1 MSSLTLDDL
10 INEKKKNN
18 GVATEEEKETTKV
31 EQPKEEPK
39 KEEEKQKEK
48 RTAPNFDK
56 MELKEVKV
64 SDFAKP
70 DDNGKSLEQEN
81 MDRLLHE
88 LDEGIE
94 AAKKR
99 RFQPAIDEIN
109 KAREEYMLRKEAG
122 EKNPQVKV
130 KSTVDLE
137 LDPNYTDAEVET
149 IKEED
154 EFAEANP
161 NSLENT
167 NGNIEKAI
175 DSEIMDEPAPA
186 PHKVEINR
194 EDLAKPAEAK
204 EEKVSE
210 EPKVTEPATDMD
222 ALAEELDDDENEE
235 ITELESDL
243 DLEEDKEEALK
254 KKRQEEDE
262 KILAEFK
269 KELGGKLI
277 KPKKNIDFSRFKIVK
292 HNTALNK
299 VLAFD
304 SKDTFQSW
312 GLFTTGVSIAMSPL
326 SAIELDEINPNIGT
340 RNGIAKAKAMFNTI
354 YKHLAPQCR
363 MDNMENWMKHISYL
377 DLDNLYFAIYVACFG
392 KSNIVPHV
400 CTNEKCRNMFSTEPA
415 IMDMVKFGKPE
426 EDKKV
431 FDAIYNKDYSAPV
444 EIEETLI
451 PVNDRFAFGITP
463 PSLYNSSFESA
474 FLDQDFIEK
483 YAGIIAIASCVNSV
497 YSIDMENETLTPIQ
511 FKSDANDIVKT
522 YKYKILNL
530 YRILNRLEASE
541 FKSLEKELTDINTKI
556 QDRIHIS
563 YQIPE
568 TICPKCGHKI
578 EAQPMSAADLV
589 FMRHQLIRIL
599 D

>member
-18 GVATEEEKETTKV
+18 GMATEEATATV

-39 KEEEKQKEK
+39 KEEEKPVEK

-64 SDFAKP
+64 SDFAKTP
-70 DDNGKSLEQEN
+70 DKEKSLEQEN

-109 KAREEYMLRKEAG
+109 RAREEYALRKEAG
-122 EKNPQVKV
+122 EENPQVNI
-130 KSTVDLE
+130 KSTVGLE
-137 LDPNYTDAEVET
+137 LDPNYTDDEVET
-149 IKEED
+149 IKEEN

-161 NSLENT
+161 NALENT
-167 NGNIEKAI
+167 NGNIEKAL
-175 DSEIMDEPAPA
+175 DSEIMYEPTPA
-186 PHKVEINR
+186 PHVAEIKR
-194 EDLAKPAEAK
+194 EELTVPEPK
-204 EEKVSE
+204 EEKASE
-210 EPKVTEPATDMD
+210 ELKVTEPATGMD
-222 ALAEELDDDENEE
+222 VLAEELDDDETEE
-235 ITELESDL
+235 MTELESDL
-243 DLEEDKEEALK
+243 DLEEDKEAELK

-269 KELGGKLI
+269 KELGAKLI

-304 SKDTFQSW
+304 NKDTFQTW

-363 MDNMENWMKHISYL
+363 MDNMENWMKHVSYL

-431 FDAIYNKDYSAPV
+431 FDTIYNKDYSAPV
-444 EIEETLI
+444 DIEETLI

-474 FLDQDFIEK
+474 FLEQDFIEK

-511 FKSDANDIVKT
+511 FKSDANDIIKT

>member
-18 GVATEEEKETTKV
+18 GMATEETTKV
-31 EQPKEEPK
+31 DQPKKEPK
-39 KEEEKQKEK
+39 KEEKPAK
-48 RTAPNFDK
+48 RELPNFDN

-64 SDFAKP
+64 SDFAKTP
-70 DDNGKSLEQEN
+70 DKDKSLEQEN

-109 KAREEYMLRKEAG
+109 RAREEYALRKEAG
-122 EKNPQVKV
+122 EKNPQVKIQ
-130 KSTVDLE
+130 STVGLE
-137 LDPNYTDAEVET
+137 LDPHYTDSEVET
-149 IKEED
+149 IKEEND
-154 EFAEANP
+154 FAEANP
-161 NSLENT
+161 NATLENT
-167 NGNIEKAI
+167 NGDIEKVI
-175 DSEIMDEPAPA
+175 DSEVMEEAVAPR
-186 PHKVEINR
+186 KVEIER
-194 EDLAKPAEAK
+194 EELKEAPKKEETPVEETK
-204 EEKVSE
+204 EEK
-210 EPKVTEPATDMD
+210 TGMD
-222 ALAEELDDDENEE
+222 ALAEELDDDSDVEEE

-243 DLEEDKEEALK
+243 DLEDDKEAAIK

-269 KELGGKLI
+269 KDLSAKLI

-304 SKDTFQSW
+304 SKDTYQTW

-326 SAIELDEINPNIGT
+326 SAIELDEINPNTGT

-431 FDAIYNKDYSAPV
+431 FDQIYNKDYSAPV

-556 QDRIHIS
+556 QDRINIS

-568 TICPKCGHKI
+568 TVCPKCGHKI
-578 EAQPMSAADLV
+578 EAQQMSAADLV

>member
-18 GVATEEEKETTKV
+18 GMATEEATATV

-39 KEEEKQKEK
+39 KEEEKPVEK

-64 SDFAKP
+64 SDFAKTP
-70 DDNGKSLEQEN
+70 DKEKSLEQEN

-109 KAREEYMLRKEAG
+109 RAREEYALRKEAG
-122 EKNPQVKV
+122 EENPQVNI
-130 KSTVDLE
+130 KSTVGLE
-137 LDPNYTDAEVET
+137 LDPNYTDDEVET
-149 IKEED
+149 IKEEN

-161 NSLENT
+161 NALENT
-167 NGNIEKAI
+167 NGNIEKAL
-175 DSEIMDEPAPA
+175 DSEIMYEPTPA
-186 PHKVEINR
+186 PHVAEIKR
-194 EDLAKPAEAK
+194 EELTVPEPK
-204 EEKVSE
+204 EEKASE
-210 EPKVTEPATDMD
+210 ELKVTEPATGMD
-222 ALAEELDDDENEE
+222 ALAEELDDDETEE
-235 ITELESDL
+235 MTELESDL
-243 DLEEDKEEALK
+243 DLEEDKEAELK

-269 KELGGKLI
+269 KELGAKLI

-304 SKDTFQSW
+304 NKDTFQTW

-363 MDNMENWMKHISYL
+363 MDNMENWMKHVSYL

-431 FDAIYNKDYSAPV
+431 FDTIYNKDYSAPV
-444 EIEETLI
+444 DIEETLI

-474 FLDQDFIEK
+474 FLEQDFIEK

-511 FKSDANDIVKT
+511 FKSDANDIIKT

>member
-18 GVATEEEKETTKV
+18 GMATEEATATV

-39 KEEEKQKEK
+39 KEEEKPVEK
-48 RTAPNFDK
+48 RTVPNFDK

-64 SDFAKP
+64 SDFAKTP
-70 DDNGKSLEQEN
+70 DKEKSLEQEN

-109 KAREEYMLRKEAG
+109 RAREEYALRKEAG
-122 EKNPQVKV
+122 EENPQVNI
-130 KSTVDLE
+130 KSTVGLE
-137 LDPNYTDAEVET
+137 LDPNYTDDEVET
-149 IKEED
+149 IKEEN

-161 NSLENT
+161 NASLENT
-167 NGNIEKAI
+167 NGNIEKAF
-175 DSEIMDEPAPA
+175 DSEIMYEPTPA
-186 PHKVEINR
+186 PHVAEIKR
-194 EDLAKPAEAK
+194 EELTTSEPK

-210 EPKVTEPATDMD
+210 EPKVTEPATGMD
-222 ALAEELDDDENEE
+222 ALAEELDDDETEE
-235 ITELESDL
+235 MTELESDL
-243 DLEEDKEEALK
+243 DLEEDKEAELK

-269 KELGGKLI
+269 KELGAKLI

-304 SKDTFQSW
+304 NKDTFQTW

-363 MDNMENWMKHISYL
+363 MANMENWMKHVSYL

-415 IMDMVKFGKPE
+415 IMDMIKFGKPE

-431 FDAIYNKDYSAPV
+431 FDTIYNKDYSAPV

-474 FLDQDFIEK
+474 FLEQDFIEK

-511 FKSDANDIVKT
+511 FKSDANDIIKT

>member
-18 GVATEEEKETTKV
+18 GTATEEATATV

-39 KEEEKQKEK
+39 KEEEKPVEK

-64 SDFAKP
+64 SDFAKTN
-70 DDNGKSLEQEN
+70 DNGKSLEQEN

-109 KAREEYMLRKEAG
+109 RAREEYALRKEAG
-122 EKNPQVKV
+122 EENPQVNI
-130 KSTVDLE
+130 KSTVGLE
-137 LDPNYTDAEVET
+137 LDPNYTDDEVET
-149 IKEED
+149 IKEEN

-161 NSLENT
+161 NTLENT
-167 NGNIEKAI
+167 NGNIEKAM
-175 DSEIMDEPAPA
+175 DSEITYELYEPTPA
-186 PHKVEINR
+186 PHVVEIKR
-194 EDLAKPAEAK
+194 EELTVPEPK
-204 EEKVSE
+204 EEKVIE
-210 EPKVTEPATDMD
+210 EPKATEPATGMD
-222 ALAEELDDDENEE
+222 ALAEELDDDETEE
-235 ITELESDL
+235 MTELESDL
-243 DLEEDKEEALK
+243 DLEEDKEAELK

-269 KELGGKLI
+269 KELGAKLI

-304 SKDTFQSW
+304 NKDTFQTW

-363 MDNMENWMKHISYL
+363 MDNMENWMKHVSYL

-426 EDKKV
+426 EDKKI
-431 FDAIYNKDYSAPV
+431 FDTIYNKDYSAPV

-474 FLDQDFIEK
+474 FLEQDFIEK

-511 FKSDANDIVKT
+511 FKSDANDIIKT

>member
-18 GVATEEEKETTKV
+18 GMATEEATATV

-39 KEEEKQKEK
+39 KEEEKPVEK

-64 SDFAKP
+64 SDFAKT
-70 DDNGKSLEQEN
+70 NNNEKSLEQEN

-109 KAREEYMLRKEAG
+109 RAREEYALRKEAG
-122 EKNPQVKV
+122 EENPQVNI
-130 KSTVDLE
+130 KSTVGLE
-137 LDPNYTDAEVET
+137 LDPNYTDDEVET
-149 IKEED
+149 IKEEN

-161 NSLENT
+161 NAALENT
-167 NGNIEKAI
+167 NGNIEKAM
-175 DSEIMDEPAPA
+175 DSEIMYEPTPA
-186 PHKVEINR
+186 PHVAEIKR
-194 EDLAKPAEAK
+194 EELTAPEPK

-210 EPKVTEPATDMD
+210 ESKVTEPATGMD
-222 ALAEELDDDENEE
+222 ALAEELDDDETEE
-235 ITELESDL
+235 MTELESDL
-243 DLEEDKEEALK
+243 DLEEDKEAELK

-269 KELGGKLI
+269 KELGAKLI

-304 SKDTFQSW
+304 SKDTFQTW

-363 MDNMENWMKHISYL
+363 MDNMENWMKHVSYL

-431 FDAIYNKDYSAPV
+431 FDTIYNKDYSAPV

-474 FLDQDFIEK
+474 FLEQDFIEK

-511 FKSDANDIVKT
+511 FKSDANDIIKT

>member
-18 GVATEEEKETTKV
+18 GMATEEATTTV

-39 KEEEKQKEK
+39 KEEEKPVEK

-64 SDFAKP
+64 SDFAKTP
-70 DDNGKSLEQEN
+70 DKEKSLEQEN

-109 KAREEYMLRKEAG
+109 RAREEYALRKEAG
-122 EKNPQVKV
+122 EENPKV
-130 KSTVDLE
+130 NIKSTVGLE
-137 LDPNYTDAEVET
+137 LDPNYTDDEVET
-149 IKEED
+149 IKEEN

-161 NSLENT
+161 NALENT
-167 NGNIEKAI
+167 NGNIEKAM
-175 DSEIMDEPAPA
+175 DSEIMYEPTPA
-186 PHKVEINR
+186 PHVAEIKR
-194 EDLAKPAEAK
+194 EELTIPEPK

-210 EPKVTEPATDMD
+210 APKVTEPVTGMD
-222 ALAEELDDDENEE
+222 ALAEELDDDETEE

-243 DLEEDKEEALK
+243 DLEEDKEAELK

-269 KELGGKLI
+269 KELGAKLI

-304 SKDTFQSW
+304 SKDTFQTW

-363 MDNMENWMKHISYL
+363 MDNMENWMKHVSYL

-431 FDAIYNKDYSAPV
+431 FDTIYNKDYSAPV

-474 FLDQDFIEK
+474 FLEQDFIEK

-511 FKSDANDIVKT
+511 FKSDANDIIKT

>member
-18 GVATEEEKETTKV
+18 GMATEEATATV

-39 KEEEKQKEK
+39 KEEEKPVEK

-64 SDFAKP
+64 SDFAKTP
-70 DDNGKSLEQEN
+70 DKEKSLEQEN

-109 KAREEYMLRKEAG
+109 RAREEYALRKEAG
-122 EKNPQVKV
+122 EENPQVNI
-130 KSTVDLE
+130 KSTVGLE
-137 LDPNYTDAEVET
+137 LDPNYTDDEVET
-149 IKEED
+149 IKEEN

-161 NSLENT
+161 NALENT
-167 NGNIEKAI
+167 NGNIEKAL
-175 DSEIMDEPAPA
+175 DSEIMYEPTPA
-186 PHKVEINR
+186 PHVAEIKR
-194 EDLAKPAEAK
+194 EELTVPEPK
-204 EEKVSE
+204 EEKASE
-210 EPKVTEPATDMD
+210 ELKVTEPATGMD
-222 ALAEELDDDENEE
+222 ALAEELDDDETEE
-235 ITELESDL
+235 MTELESDL
-243 DLEEDKEEALK
+243 DLEEDKEAELK

-269 KELGGKLI
+269 KELGAKLI

-304 SKDTFQSW
+304 SKDTFQTW

-363 MDNMENWMKHISYL
+363 MDNMENWMKHVSYL

-415 IMDMVKFGKPE
+415 IMDMIKFGKPE

-431 FDAIYNKDYSAPV
+431 FDTIYNKDYNAPV

-474 FLDQDFIEK
+474 FLEQDFIEK

-511 FKSDANDIVKT
+511 FKSDANDIIKT

>member
-18 GVATEEEKETTKV
+18 GMETEETNTTV
-31 EQPKEEPK
+31 EQPKEETK
-39 KEEEKQKEK
+39 KEEEKPVEK
-48 RTAPNFDK
+48 RTIPNFDN

-64 SDFAKP
+64 SDFAKTP
-70 DDNGKSLEQEN
+70 DKDKSLEQEN

-109 KAREEYMLRKEAG
+109 RAREEYALRKEAG
-122 EKNPQVKV
+122 EETPQVKV
-130 KSTVDLE
+130 QSTVGLE
-137 LDPNYTDAEVET
+137 LDPHYTDAEVET
-149 IKEED
+149 IKEEND
-154 EFAEANP
+154 FAETNP
-161 NSLENT
+161 NAILENT
-167 NGNIEKAI
+167 DGDIEKAI
-175 DSEIMDEPAPA
+175 DSEVMDELAAAPR
-186 PHKVEINR
+186 KVEIER
-194 EDLAKPAEAK
+194 KELK
-204 EEKVSE
+204 EESKKE
-210 EPKVTEPATDMD
+210 ENQVEKTVKEEEKTGMD
-222 ALAEELDDDENEE
+222 ALAEELDDDTDEEE

-243 DLEEDKEEALK
+243 DLEEDKEAAIK

-269 KELGGKLI
+269 KDLSAKLI

-304 SKDTFQSW
+304 SKDTYQTW

-326 SAIELDEINPNIGT
+326 SAIELDEINPNTGT

-377 DLDNLYFAIYVACFG
+377 DLDNLYFAIYAACFG

-431 FDAIYNKDYSAPV
+431 FDQIYNKDYSAPV

-556 QDRIHIS
+556 QDRINIS

-568 TICPKCGHKI
+568 TVCPKCGHKI

>member
-18 GVATEEEKETTKV
+18 GMATEEATATV

-39 KEEEKQKEK
+39 KEEEKPVEK

-64 SDFAKP
+64 SDFAKT
-70 DDNGKSLEQEN
+70 NNNEKSLEQEN

-109 KAREEYMLRKEAG
+109 RAREEYALRKEAG
-122 EKNPQVKV
+122 EENPQVNI
-130 KSTVDLE
+130 KSTVGLE
-137 LDPNYTDAEVET
+137 LDPNYTDDEVET
-149 IKEED
+149 IKEEN

-161 NSLENT
+161 NAALENT
-167 NGNIEKAI
+167 NGNIEKAM
-175 DSEIMDEPAPA
+175 DSEIMYEPTPA
-186 PHKVEINR
+186 PHVAEIKR
-194 EDLAKPAEAK
+194 EELTAPEPK

-210 EPKVTEPATDMD
+210 ESKVTEPATGMD
-222 ALAEELDDDENEE
+222 ALAEELDDDETEE
-235 ITELESDL
+235 MTELESDL
-243 DLEEDKEEALK
+243 DLEEDKEAELK

-269 KELGGKLI
+269 KELGAKLI

-304 SKDTFQSW
+304 SKDTFQTW

-363 MDNMENWMKHISYL
+363 MDNMENWMKHVSYL

-431 FDAIYNKDYSAPV
+431 FDTIYNKDYSAPV

-474 FLDQDFIEK
+474 FLEQDFIEK

-511 FKSDANDIVKT
+511 FKSDANDIIKT

-556 QDRIHIS
+556 QDRIHVS

>member
-18 GVATEEEKETTKV
+18 GMATEEATATV

-39 KEEEKQKEK
+39 KEEEKPVEK

-64 SDFAKP
+64 SDFAKTP
-70 DDNGKSLEQEN
+70 DKEKSLEQEN

-109 KAREEYMLRKEAG
+109 RAREEYALRKEAG
-122 EKNPQVKV
+122 EENPQVNI
-130 KSTVDLE
+130 KSTVGLE
-137 LDPNYTDAEVET
+137 LDPNYTDDEVET
-149 IKEED
+149 IKEEN

-161 NSLENT
+161 NALENT
-167 NGNIEKAI
+167 NGNIEKAM
-175 DSEIMDEPAPA
+175 DSEIMYEPTPA
-186 PHKVEINR
+186 PHVAEIKR
-194 EDLAKPAEAK
+194 EELTVPEPK

-210 EPKVTEPATDMD
+210 EPKITEPTTGMD
-222 ALAEELDDDENEE
+222 ALAEELDDDETEE
-235 ITELESDL
+235 MTELESDL
-243 DLEEDKEEALK
+243 DLEEDKEAELK

-269 KELGGKLI
+269 KELGAKLI

-304 SKDTFQSW
+304 SKDTFQTW

-363 MDNMENWMKHISYL
+363 MDNMENWMKHVSYL

-431 FDAIYNKDYSAPV
+431 FDTIYNKDYSAPV

-474 FLDQDFIEK
+474 FLEQDFIEK

-511 FKSDANDIVKT
+511 FKSDANDIIKT

-541 FKSLEKELTDINTKI
+541 FKSLEKELTDINTNI

>member
-18 GVATEEEKETTKV
+18 GMATEEATATV

-39 KEEEKQKEK
+39 KEEEKPVEK

-64 SDFAKP
+64 SDFAKTP
-70 DDNGKSLEQEN
+70 DNEKSLEQEN

-109 KAREEYMLRKEAG
+109 RAREEYALRKEAG
-122 EKNPQVKV
+122 EENPQVNI
-130 KSTVDLE
+130 KSTVGLE
-137 LDPNYTDAEVET
+137 LDPNYTDDEVET
-149 IKEED
+149 IKEEN
-154 EFAEANP
+154 EFAEVNP
-161 NSLENT
+161 NALENT
-167 NGNIEKAI
+167 NGNIEKAM
-175 DSEIMDEPAPA
+175 DSEIMYEPTPA
-186 PHKVEINR
+186 PHVAEIKR
-194 EDLAKPAEAK
+194 EELTSSEPK
-204 EEKVSE
+204 EEKASE
-210 EPKVTEPATDMD
+210 EPKVTEPATGMD
-222 ALAEELDDDENEE
+222 ALAEELDDDETEE
-235 ITELESDL
+235 MTELESDL
-243 DLEEDKEEALK
+243 DLEEDKEAELK

-269 KELGGKLI
+269 KELGAKLI

-304 SKDTFQSW
+304 SKDTFQTW

-363 MDNMENWMKHISYL
+363 MDNMENWMKHVSYL

-431 FDAIYNKDYSAPV
+431 FDTIYNKDYSAPV

-474 FLDQDFIEK
+474 FLEQDFIEK

-511 FKSDANDIVKT
+511 FKSDANDIIKT

>member
-18 GVATEEEKETTKV
+18 GMATEEATATV

-39 KEEEKQKEK
+39 KEEEKPVEK

-64 SDFAKP
+64 SDFAKTT
-70 DDNGKSLEQEN
+70 DKGKSLEQEN

-109 KAREEYMLRKEAG
+109 RAREEYALRKEAG
-122 EKNPQVKV
+122 EENPQVNI
-130 KSTVDLE
+130 KSTVGLE
-137 LDPNYTDAEVET
+137 LDPNYTDDEVET
-149 IKEED
+149 IKEEN

-161 NSLENT
+161 NALENT
-167 NGNIEKAI
+167 NGIIEKAF
-175 DSEIMDEPAPA
+175 DSEIIYEPTPA
-186 PHKVEINR
+186 PHVVEIKR
-194 EDLAKPAEAK
+194 EELTVPEPK

-210 EPKVTEPATDMD
+210 EPKVTEPATGMD
-222 ALAEELDDDENEE
+222 ALAEELDDDETEE
-235 ITELESDL
+235 MTELESDL
-243 DLEEDKEEALK
+243 DLEEDKEAELK

-269 KELGGKLI
+269 KELGAKLI

-304 SKDTFQSW
+304 SKDTFQTW

-363 MDNMENWMKHISYL
+363 MDNMENWMKHVSYL

-431 FDAIYNKDYSAPV
+431 FDTIYNKDYSAPV

-474 FLDQDFIEK
+474 FLEQDFIEK

-511 FKSDANDIVKT
+511 FKSDANDIIKT